1 MKHICLDM
9 NINSIILP
17 IVLYMARYQQLIV
30 SRHFLEWKLSF
41 PGEGTGVPFNGN
53 DSSF

>member
-53 DSSF
+53 DRSF

>member
-30 SRHFLEWKLSF
+30 SYYFLEWKLSF
-41 PGEGTGVPFNGN
+41 PGEGTVVPFNGN
-53 DSSF
+53 DRSF